1 MRHAEHIYE
10 KKKGGDFIVA
20 DKTLNYSFYNPN
32 TVEDT
37 ADFLLKLFVE
47 VNRPKVDA
55 AIRKAAETAP
65 ELENFLPSESSNQV
79 EAIV

>member
-1 MRHAEHIYE
+1 M
-10 KKKGGDFIVA
+10 A
-20 DKTLNYSFYNPN
+20 DKTLNYSFFNPN

-65 ELENFLPSESSNQV
+65 ELENFLPSESSNLA

>member
-1 MRHAEHIYE
+1 M
-10 KKKGGDFIVA
+10 G
-20 DKTLNYSFYNPN
+20 
-32 TVEDT
+32 
-37 ADFLLKLFVE
+37 FVE

-65 ELENFLPSESSNQV
+65 ELENFLPSESSNLA

>member
-1 MRHAEHIYE
+1 M
-10 KKKGGDFIVA
+10 A
-20 DKTLNYSFYNPN
+20 DKTLNYSFFNPN

-55 AIRKAAETAP
+55 AIHKAAETAP

>member
-1 MRHAEHIYE
+1 M
-10 KKKGGDFIVA
+10 A
-20 DKTLNYSFYNPN
+20 DKTLNYSFFNPN
-32 TVEDT
+32 TMEDT

-65 ELENFLPSESSNQV
+65 ELDAFLSNESSNSA

>member
-1 MRHAEHIYE
+1 M
-10 KKKGGDFIVA
+10 A
-20 DKTLNYSFYNPN
+20 DKTLNYSFFNPN

-55 AIRKAAETAP
+55 AIRRAAETAP
-65 ELENFLPSESSNQV
+65 ELEIFLSSESSNPV

>member
-1 MRHAEHIYE
+1 M
-10 KKKGGDFIVA
+10 A

-55 AIRKAAETAP
+55 AIRRAAETAP
-65 ELENFLPSESSNQV
+65 GLENFLPSESSNQV

>member
-1 MRHAEHIYE
+1 M
-10 KKKGGDFIVA
+10 A
-20 DKTLNYSFYNPN
+20 DKTLNYSFFNPN

-55 AIRKAAETAP
+55 AIRRAAETAP
-65 ELENFLPSESSNQV
+65 ELDNFLSSESSNPV

>member
-1 MRHAEHIYE
+1 M
-10 KKKGGDFIVA
+10 A
-20 DKTLNYSFYNPN
+20 DKTLNFRFINPN

-65 ELENFLPSESSNQV
+65 ELDAFLSNESSNSV

>member
-1 MRHAEHIYE
+1 M
-10 KKKGGDFIVA
+10 A
-20 DKTLNYSFYNPN
+20 DKTLNYNFFNPN

-55 AIRKAAETAP
+55 AIRKAAETVP
-65 ELENFLPSESSNQV
+65 ELENFLPSESSNSA

>member
-1 MRHAEHIYE
+1 MA
-10 KKKGGDFIVA
+10 G
-20 DKTLNYSFYNPN
+20 KTLNYSFFNPN

-55 AIRKAAETAP
+55 AIRKAAETSP
-65 ELENFLPSESSNQV
+65 GLDTFLSNESSNSA
-79 EAIV
+79 EAIE

>member
-1 MRHAEHIYE
+1 M
-10 KKKGGDFIVA
+10 A
-20 DKTLNYSFYNPN
+20 DKTLNFRFINPN

-65 ELENFLPSESSNQV
+65 ELDAFLSNESSNLA
-79 EAIV
+79 EAII